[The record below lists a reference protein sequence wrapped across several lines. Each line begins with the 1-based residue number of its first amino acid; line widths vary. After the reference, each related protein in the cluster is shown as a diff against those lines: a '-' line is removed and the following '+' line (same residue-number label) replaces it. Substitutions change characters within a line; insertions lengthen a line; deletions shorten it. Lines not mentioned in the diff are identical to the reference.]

1 MLRAVEGSADRI
13 SEYTVTKNTEH
24 DEICYRNAKGGESNI
39 LNVRRVKRFLNL
51 INETICPSPCG
62 TKLIIV
68 ELKLFFEVI
77 NQIQKM

>member
-13 SEYTVTKNTEH
+13 SEYTATKNTEH
-24 DEICYRNAKGGESNI
+24 DEICYRSAKGGESNI

-51 INETICPSPCG
+51 ISETICLSPCD

-68 ELKLFFEVI
+68 ELKLFFEAI
-77 NQIQKM
+77 NQ